1 MHDVLLDL
9 IKYHS
14 FTLSCDYI
22 IYLFIE
28 SCIID
33 IQNVLWKKQSLW
45 QTDFLG
51 KEICWVSFDQNVGI
65 LANSIGIKIGPIC
78 GTLFLSLLSTKV
90 KSWMWE
96 LEILSLVNKCTKK
109 DTKISLISI
118 SHKLWSMTC
127 RPNIKRKIMKNP
139 SSVA

>member
-33 IQNVLWKKQSLW
+33 IQNVL
-45 QTDFLG
+45 
-51 KEICWVSFDQNVGI
+51 
-65 LANSIGIKIGPIC
+65 
-78 GTLFLSLLSTKV
+78 
-90 KSWMWE
+90 
-96 LEILSLVNKCTKK
+96 
-109 DTKISLISI
+109 
-118 SHKLWSMTC
+118 
-127 RPNIKRKIMKNP
+127 
-139 SSVA
+139 